1 MMWGRE
7 FWRATAERVVRTFA
21 QTELGL
27 LGGDG
32 LGIVD
37 VAWLHALSVG
47 GLAAVVALLT
57 SVVTAGS
64 TGSPGLTEI
73 PRLAPRHRRS
83 DTPVL

>member
-1 MMWGRE
+1 MTTWT
-7 FWRATAERVVRTFA
+7 FWRAALERAVRTFA
-21 QTELGL
+21 QVLLGL

-37 VAWLHALSVG
+37 VAWVHVLSVAA
-47 GLAAVVALLT
+47 LAALVAVLMA
-57 SVVTAGS
+57 VVTAGG